1 METCN
6 CLELMYRPHNDDEPV
21 ADAALSLAEEEAQFI
36 LGGGCVNWSERAI
49 REPSYTPSWGR
60 V

>member
-1 METCN
+1 METCT

-21 ADAALSLAEEEAQFI
+21 ADAALSLAEEARFI

-49 REPSYTPSWGR
+49 QELSYKSI
-60 V
+60 